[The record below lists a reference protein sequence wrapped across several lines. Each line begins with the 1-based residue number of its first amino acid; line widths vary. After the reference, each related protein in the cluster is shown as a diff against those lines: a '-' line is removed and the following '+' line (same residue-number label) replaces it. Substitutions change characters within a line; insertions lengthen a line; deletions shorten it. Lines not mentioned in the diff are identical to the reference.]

1 MGFHPARAQPVR
13 RLLVRI
19 SRTRDC
25 TALSDTAELCA
36 HAACP
41 TQEDCKMRVRLLVIS
56 RLSVRGC

>member
-1 MGFHPARAQPVR
+1 MGFQAARAQPVR
-13 RLLVRI
+13 GLLVRI

-36 HAACP
+36 YVAYP

-56 RLSVRGC
+56 RLSVRGF